1 MSTLVIGSTALWNL
15 GLDYR
20 TPTDLDMFTPDS
32 GEAGSRW
39 WHDSFGPV
47 GNFDRFWHPALKDW
61 LPEGTDR
68 YASLDELYTIK
79 VSHAQ
84 WDLKNNTWNKHV
96 YDIVQLKRA
105 GAKLDLDL
113 HKLLYGVWEE
123 THGKKVM
130 DLDQD
135 KRDFFDDAVRRTY
148 DHDSLHDSVAYGER
162 PIYTEVLKDGAEVDI
177 DMKKMRALPLPRFV
191 ALIKEEIFVTA
202 LERIVIPQR
211 YRVSPKA
218 AYWWAFRR
226 TATSLTK
233 GWTARTILDN
243 AELFLEPGFDYIG
256 RHLLN
261 SHKLVKV

>member
-1 MSTLVIGSTALWNL
+1 VPTLVIGSTAMRAWGVGN
-15 GLDYR
+15 R
-20 TPTDLDMFTPDS
+20 TPKDLDVFSDDP
-32 GEAGSRW
+32 GAG
-39 WHDSFGPV
+39 DDV
-47 GNFDRFWHPALKDW
+47 FWHESLRPWVDSITPA
-61 LPEGTDR
+61 GVGYT
-68 YASLDELYTIK
+68 YASLDDLYTIK

-148 DHDSLHDSVAYGER
+148 DHDSLHDSVAYGDR

-226 TATSLTK
+226 TASSLTK